1 MTASKPPARGF
12 RTFAV
17 LWLTQSVS
25 VFGSALTYFAINIWL
40 AQSLYPLP
48 AQKRLL
54 AWSITAVSLAF
65 VLPTL
70 IAPVAGAWA
79 DRHDRKRIM
88 MVMDLFSTCLSGSL
102 ASLLLEH
109 KLALAPL
116 LLLTI
121 LFALAAQFHGAAFD
135 TCYSMLVT
143 DAQLPRANGMMQ
155 TMWYLS
161 SMASP
166 AVSALIISVPA
177 LVRRTSSAALLP
189 HWLRTMPN
197 GMPLVVCVDVST
209 FLMAALAMTILH
221 VPSPERH
228 DLLHSDGVTRKSIW
242 DDVRDGARF
251 VVQRKPLL
259 WLLTTFA
266 VVNFASAPAMILMP
280 LLVKYQYAADWAR
293 RHYTFAAALAVLA
306 TAGSV
311 GGFAGGLA
319 VSVWG
324 GLKRRRVGGILIPMT
339 ASCALIVVYATT
351 HSFDA
356 AVVLTF
362 IIMMAGPIANVHSQ
376 AIWQGETPPPMQGR
390 VFSVRRLI
398 AQFTAPLSTAAAGWA
413 AGLYGAS
420 PVVAGMGLFGAICC
434 ALQWLNPVIWQ
445 AGMRSGMAPAVSA
458 ERAVE

>member
-1 MTASKPPARGF
+1 MTTYQPPPRGF
-12 RTFAV
+12 RTFRI

-40 AQSLYPLP
+40 AQSMYPLP

-54 AWSITAVSLAF
+54 AWSISAVSLAF
-65 VLPTL
+65 VLPTF
-70 IAPVAGAWA
+70 IAPLAGAWA

-88 MVMDLFSTCLSGSL
+88 IVMDLLSTCLSSTL
-102 ASLLLEH
+102 AWLLLEH
-109 KLALAPL
+109 RLAIAPL
-116 LLLTI
+116 LILTV

-143 DAQLPRANGMMQ
+143 REQLPRANGMMQ

-166 AVSALIISVPA
+166 AVAALIISAPA
-177 LVRRTSSAALLP
+177 LLRHTSSPSLIP
-189 HWLRTMPN
+189 HWLRAMPN
-197 GMPLVVCVDVST
+197 GMPLVVCVDAVT
-209 FLMAALAMTILH
+209 FLMAALTMTMLH

-228 DLLHSDGVTRKSIW
+228 DLMHADGITRKSIW

-251 VVQRKPLL
+251 VLQRKPLV
-259 WLLTTFA
+259 WLLSTFA
-266 VVNFASAPAMILMP
+266 VVNFAAAPAMVLVP

-293 RHYTFAAALAVLA
+293 RHYTFAAALGLLA
-306 TAGSV
+306 TIASV
-311 GGFAGGLA
+311 GGFAGGLV
-319 VSVWG
+319 VSLWG
-324 GLKRRRVGGILIPMT
+324 GLRRRRVAGILLPLT
-339 ASCALIVVYATT
+339 ANCALIVVYATT
-351 HSFDA
+351 HSYPT

-362 IIMMAGPIANVHSQ
+362 CIMATGPIANAHSQ

-398 AQFTAPLSTAAAGWA
+398 AQFTAPLSTSVAGWA

-420 PVVAGMGLFGAICC
+420 PVVAGMGLFGAVCC
-434 ALQWLNPVIWQ
+434 AVQWLNPVIWQ
-445 AGMRSGMAPAVSA
+445 AGTGSEGGAALTTGH
-458 ERAVE
+458 AVE